1 MKMGILEVAYDLACA
16 YNFLG
21 VDGKLHR
28 ILGSTLFE
36 LSKKFNFLFSSIS
49 NRIASPIVLGTTLT
63 VSTRCPTQFSLG
75 VSGTIYAVD
84 VLLEVAVLGESDL
97 AHFNLCKYVQKLL
110 SYGK

>member
-36 LSKKFNFLFSSIS
+36 LSKKF
-49 NRIASPIVLGTTLT
+49 
-63 VSTRCPTQFSLG
+63 
-75 VSGTIYAVD
+75 
-84 VLLEVAVLGESDL
+84 
-97 AHFNLCKYVQKLL
+97 
-110 SYGK
+110 